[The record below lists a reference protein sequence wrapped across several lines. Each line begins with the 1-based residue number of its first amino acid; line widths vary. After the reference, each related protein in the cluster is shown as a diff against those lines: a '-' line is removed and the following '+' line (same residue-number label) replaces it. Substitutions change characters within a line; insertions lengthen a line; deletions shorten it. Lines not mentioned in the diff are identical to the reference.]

1 MLATVITSHAS
12 DDAVESHWQWHYH
25 VLLLMTLLRQRWS
38 WHDVAA
44 EATWLW
50 RDVAAEATR
59 PWRDI
64 STKSCYATG
73 VGIYDQSHDM
83 RLESGC
89 TYIISMYNG

>member
-1 MLATVITSHAS
+1 MPSHAG
-12 DDAVESHWQWHYH
+12 DDVVESHWQWHCQ
-25 VLLLMTLLRQRWS
+25 VLLLMTLLRQCWS

-50 RDVAAEATR
+50 HDVAAEATR

-73 VGIYDQSHDM
+73 VGIYD
-83 RLESGC
+83 
-89 TYIISMYNG
+89 